1 MLTRT
6 PASATSAASDF
17 ANGMSAPLVAA
28 YAEAWARPTWA
39 RPDANTT
46 TAPRPA
52 ATMCGTT
59 AWVAQ
64 RTPSRFTAS
73 VWRHALTG
81 QVQCLDPG
89 RAGGADHVG
98 GEVLDAGGERGKVVE
113 Q

>member
-1 MLTRT
+1 
-6 PASATSAASDF
+6 
-17 ANGMSAPLVAA
+17 
-28 YAEAWARPTWA
+28 
-39 RPDANTT
+39 
-46 TAPRPA
+46 
-52 ATMCGTT
+52 
-59 AWVAQ
+59 
-64 RTPSRFTAS
+64 